1 MFFLKECVMKS
12 VCNLIY
18 KAKSYHLNTLV
29 TLKAYKISRLREQL
43 EKEEAALQR
52 YITLPKIE
60 YRV

>member
-1 MFFLKECVMKS
+1 MKS